1 MKNLAVYCGASK
13 GHETVHLDH
22 AKKLGH
28 LMGELRI
35 ALVYGGGSV
44 GLMGAI
50 ADAIM
55 EAGGRAI
62 GVIPRFLD
70 EHELGHKKLTELIVV
85 ETMHERKQ
93 KMIDLAEGFVAMP
106 GGFGTLEE
114 LGEVLA
120 WSQLGLHNCPCG
132 VLNVKGFYD
141 GLIAFAD
148 RMQADGLLRKEDRDR
163 LLDHEDPATLLDQM
177 AAWQPPAEL
186 KWEHLKREN
195 L

>member
-1 MKNLAVYCGASK
+1 MKSLAVYCGASK
-13 GHETVHLDH
+13 GHEPEHMEQ

-28 LMGELRI
+28 LMGERKI
-35 ALVYGGGSV
+35 TLVYGGGSV

-50 ADAIM
+50 ANATMD
-55 EAGGRAI
+55 AGGSAI

-70 EHELGHKKLTELIVV
+70 EHELGHKQLTELIVV

-93 KMIDLAEGFVAMP
+93 KMIDLAEGFIAMP

-120 WSQLGLHNCPCG
+120 WSQLGLHNSPCG
-132 VLNVKGFYD
+132 VLNVKGYYD
-141 GLIAFAD
+141 GLIQCAN
-148 RMQADGLLRKEDRDR
+148 RMHGDGLLRKDDRDR
-163 LLDHEDPATLLDQM
+163 LIDHPDAATLLDQM
-177 AAWQPPAEL
+177 AAWQPPSEL
-186 KWEHLKREN
+186 KWEYLKREN